1 QTVSITGISS
11 GAPTEN
17 QALTV
22 AASSSNPGLVPN
34 PTVSYASPSATG
46 TLTFTPTAN
55 SNGVVTI
62 TVMVND
68 GGTSNNIVTRTFTV
82 SINGAPKI
90 SSIPPQAV
98 NEDTTSAPIAF
109 TVQAPVTPASLL
121 VVTASS
127 SNPDL
132 VPNQNLVLGGSGTN
146 RTLTITPL
154 ANQFGNALVTITATD
169 TNSASSSQTFL
180 LAVNAVNDPPT
191 LDPIPNVVI
200 DEDAGPQNVSFSGI
214 TTGATNEFQ
223 VLSVT
228 A

>member
-1 QTVSITGISS
+1 MGVDIRTTGEATRPPAS
-11 GAPTEN
+11 G
-17 QALTV
+17 
-22 AASSSNPGLVPN
+22 G
-34 PTVSYASPSATG
+34 
-46 TLTFTPTAN
+46 
-55 SNGVVTI
+55 
-62 TVMVND
+62 M
-68 GGTSNNIVTRTFTV
+68 
-82 SINGAPKI
+82 
-90 SSIPPQAV
+90 
-98 NEDTTSAPIAF
+98 
-109 TVQAPVTPASLL
+109 VTPASLL

-169 TNSASSSQTFL
+169 TNGASSSQMFL

-200 DEDAGPQNVSFSGI
+200 DEGAGPQNVSFSGI

-228 A
+228 AASSLAFTIA